1 MKTTQLENKIN
12 RLEKNK
18 IDIDFFFCYKRKH
31 KELIR
36 NNESILKTQQS
47 LKRERK
53 NGFTEEINK
62 IALSLN
68 HDKRMQSSDSIET
81 CAYGTS
87 KHLQSVTKIMGKK
100 CYLSNFV
107 FLPPLPP

>member
-12 RLEKNK
+12 HLEKNK

-36 NNESILKTQQS
+36 NNKSILKTQQS
-47 LKRERK
+47 LKSERK

-62 IALSLN
+62 IPLSLD
-68 HDKRMQSSDSIET
+68 HDKRMQSSDSVET

-87 KHLQSVTKIMGKK
+87 KHLV
-100 CYLSNFV
+100 
-107 FLPPLPP
+107 